1 MTVERTQAINIHS
14 KFAIYLDLDMIY
26 LHLPFRLLLIYYLH
40 ICKVEAHTHLSEQV
54 CALRQ
59 GARAHPLIL
68 FPTSFQ
74 HVALIDLKP
83 IFGFA
88 LAKFL
93 RAHFHLK

>member
-1 MTVERTQAINIHS
+1 MTVARTQEINMHT
-14 KFAIYLDLDMIY
+14 KFAIYLDLDMIN
-26 LHLPFRLLLIYYLH
+26 LHLPFILLLIYYLH
-40 ICKVEAHTHLSEQV
+40 ICKVEAHTHMLEQV

-68 FPTSFQ
+68 FATSFQ
-74 HVALIDLKP
+74 HVGIIDLKP
-83 IFGFA
+83 IFGSP